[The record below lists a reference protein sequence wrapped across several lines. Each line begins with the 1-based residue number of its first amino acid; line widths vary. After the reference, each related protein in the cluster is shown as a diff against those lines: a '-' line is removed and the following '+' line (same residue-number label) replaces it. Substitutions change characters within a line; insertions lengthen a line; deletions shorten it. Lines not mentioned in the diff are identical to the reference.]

1 MYGRVYMHMY
11 LCVCLGHSCFPLRNY
26 TTEFLGE
33 NVAIH
38 YICLQQWMGKRE
50 IIFLFSF
57 SFHFDSIFFFYPS
70 NFWSSV
76 VCFFFSPMHIA
87 FTTHRSLIPIPATI
101 FHSYCCFAIDKWA
114 KKLAKKKRMGKVADM
129 VKIANTSTR
138 TQTSSETKTHKHTH
152 IYRM

>member
-1 MYGRVYMHMY
+1 MSLLVLLFLLNLVELCTYVWQSVYAHVFV
-11 LCVCLGHSCFPLRNY
+11 CVCLGHSCFPLRNY

-57 SFHFDSIFFFYPS
+57 SFHFDSIFFFILLTFGRQS
-70 NFWSSV
+70 FA
-76 VCFFFSPMHIA
+76 FFSLLCTQHLPP
-87 FTTHRSLIPIPATI
+87 TDPSPPIPATI

-114 KKLAKKKRMGKVADM
+114 KKNWRRKRGWGK
-129 VKIANTSTR
+129 
-138 TQTSSETKTHKHTH
+138 
-152 IYRM
+152 